1 MIPMVIVILILSVI
15 LAVVLLAAAVVSFV
29 EYRSR
34 SRPRDACRLLD
45 KQLRL
50 EEQALDA
57 ERQMLRTYYGQQKS
71 RK

>member
-1 MIPMVIVILILSVI
+1 MVIVILTLSVI
-15 LAVVLLAAAVVSFV
+15 LAVVLLIAAIVSFV
-29 EYRSR
+29 EYCSR
-34 SRPRDACRLLD
+34 NRQRNTCHLLD

-57 ERQMLRTYYGQQKS
+57 ERKMLRTYYGQQKS

>member
-1 MIPMVIVILILSVI
+1 MVIVILILSVI
-15 LAVVLLAAAVVSFV
+15 LAVVLLAAAIVSFV

-34 SRPRDACRLLD
+34 SRPMDACCLLD

>member
-1 MIPMVIVILILSVI
+1 MIPMVIVILTLSVI

-29 EYRSR
+29 EYISR
-34 SRPRDACRLLD
+34 IRPRYSCRLMD

>member
-1 MIPMVIVILILSVI
+1 MIPMVIVILTLSVI

-29 EYRSR
+29 ENRSR
-34 SRPRDACRLLD
+34 SRQRDACRLMD
-45 KQLRL
+45 KQLRQ

-57 ERQMLRTYYGQQKS
+57 EREMLPTYYGQQKS

>member
-1 MIPMVIVILILSVI
+1 MIPMVIVILTLSVI
-15 LAVVLLAAAVVSFV
+15 LAVVLLIAAIVSFV

-34 SRPRDACRLLD
+34 NRQRNTCHLLD

-57 ERQMLRTYYGQQKS
+57 ERKMLRTYYGQQKS

>member
-1 MIPMVIVILILSVI
+1 MIPMVIVILTLSVI
-15 LAVVLLAAAVVSFV
+15 LAVVLLIAAIVSFV

-34 SRPRDACRLLD
+34 NRQRNTCHLLD

-57 ERQMLRTYYGQQKS
+57 EQKMLRTYYGQQKS

>member
-1 MIPMVIVILILSVI
+1 MVIVILILSVI
-15 LAVVLLAAAVVSFV
+15 LAVVLLAAAIVSFV

-34 SRPRDACRLLD
+34 SRPMDTCRLLD

>member
-1 MIPMVIVILILSVI
+1 MIPMVIVILALSVI
-15 LAVVLLAAAVVSFV
+15 LAVVLLVAAVVSFM
-29 EYRSR
+29 EYRNR

-57 ERQMLRTYYGQQKS
+57 HREMLRTYYGQQKS